1 LRGTVALELA
11 PGRRG
16 PLDNSEADRRRHT
29 RAVQVDS
36 DSTSKSDANDF
47 RHDRPTRTPTD
58 SGLHRRATL
67 IGPRSAFQSDGE
79 AVPGP
84 QQLAE
89 DRGDTA
95 GNLTRTLWMRWRTL
109 HWTGMLP
116 KPRSC
121 DGSREKA
128 KRRRPGCRAGS
139 PVRLETHGLPR
150 RGCPYPAGALS
161 SGRIQVGLGLIC
173 TALGGIVPRP
183 PGERDPC
190 LAPFGPATGPGQPRD
205 RMPPRQHIPLGRGPH
220 PRGLARH
227 VQTQLPTR
235 SAADS
240 RHPDRTTTVD
250 SDNVTPTPR
259 RAAYHQGD
267 G

>member
-1 LRGTVALELA
+1 MER
-11 PGRRG
+11 
-16 PLDNSEADRRRHT
+16 
-29 RAVQVDS
+29 Q
-36 DSTSKSDANDF
+36 F
-47 RHDRPTRTPTD
+47 
-58 SGLHRRATL
+58 
-67 IGPRSAFQSDGE
+67 
-79 AVPGP
+79 PGP

-95 GNLTRTLWMRWRTL
+95 CNLTRTLWMRWRTL
-109 HWTGMLP
+109 HWTGMPP

-121 DGSREKA
+121 NGSREKA
-128 KRRRPGCRAGS
+128 KRRRPERSAGS

-161 SGRIQVGLGLIC
+161 SGRSQVGLGLIC
-173 TALGGIVPRP
+173 TALGGIAPRP
-183 PGERDPC
+183 PCERDPC
-190 LAPFGPATGPGQPRD
+190 LAPLGPATGPGQQGQD
-205 RMPPRQHIPLGRGPH
+205 ATQATHPLGRGPP

-250 SDNVTPTPR
+250 SDNVTPSPR
-259 RAAYHQGD
+259 RAVYHQGD